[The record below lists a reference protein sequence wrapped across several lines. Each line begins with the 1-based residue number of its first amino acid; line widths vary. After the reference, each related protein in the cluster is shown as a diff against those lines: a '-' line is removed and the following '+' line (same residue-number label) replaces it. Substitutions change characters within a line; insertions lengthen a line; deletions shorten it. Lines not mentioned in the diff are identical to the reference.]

1 MHLNCIVKF
10 DEVFVGWA
18 SRPHKK
24 YNLDAEQLIYWTSPE
39 NPVLNRQDA
48 CSTINMVDVYYIF
61 SGLGYLGQ
69 VAIAGNVMVSP
80 PNQNQSG
87 SSAKQSLEAGLAA
100 LKGRDYDRA
109 IALLESV
116 TQTAANQ
123 PSGIRAQMGLVAA
136 YKATGN
142 LKKAIDL
149 CTSLTNNP
157 NTQVKTWAD
166 RTLTELTHSR
176 PPKPPEN
183 QPKSADTPPETGFVA
198 FDAGTKSQPKSLGGD
213 GLRPASLRPTAD
225 KKTGF
230 LPSQPTTAPGN
241 ANSQHISPPPPPP
254 KPEKSTATAPDPE
267 NSSGSPTDIPEFA
280 TLDTYELSWRE
291 AGRAAKSPRP
301 LKPLK
306 LLGFRIEAAASA
318 IALFFLARFVLQFLL
333 TNTNSLLVQLYIFT
347 RLPIFAPIQL
357 FYRDPTPFVQFVFGL
372 LLASSPW
379 LTDALLK
386 LFCGIETLRGSVLS
400 KHSKEASRVLRSFC
414 TKQGLRVPMLKL
426 LPIDVP
432 VAFSYGCL
440 PRFARI
446 AVSRG
451 LLEQLTDDEIAAV
464 FARELAHIAHWD
476 FAPMSLAM
484 LVLQI
489 PYLIYWQVA
498 LWAERLCGLMTIDFL
513 RSTVKVVAAAISAI
527 SYGIYKLLRWPM
539 FWLSRR
545 RVYFS
550 DRTAAE
556 ITGNPN
562 GLTRALAKMAI
573 GIAANVDREKQT
585 SFFLESFDLLL
596 PVGVGQAVTLGSAAL
611 HAPLEQILLWDVSN
625 RDRHWLTVNSAHPLL
640 GERLKLLA
648 LYAQFWKLETELD
661 LVDAG
666 VEEQPRKGKLS
677 RLKSILEF
685 KDSKLFLQ
693 GAPFFGIPM
702 SLAIV
707 GVLWLIGW
715 IFSRTS
721 FWQLDWL
728 WGDRSILWGCLPIGF
743 CLGTLMR
750 INYFFTDITPRE
762 TTEPSLPEILS
773 NPESLPLDAQA
784 VRLSGQLLGRS
795 GIGNWL
801 GQDLILQTATGLVR
815 LHYVSRF
822 GYLGSLWA
830 KPTRPSDLIGKS
842 VVATGW
848 LRRGATVAIDLETLR
863 SQGGRVSDSGHPIWS
878 AVLAFAA
885 AFWGAYIIIQ
895 GAR

>member
-1 MHLNCIVKF
+1 
-10 DEVFVGWA
+10 
-18 SRPHKK
+18 
-24 YNLDAEQLIYWTSPE
+24 
-39 NPVLNRQDA
+39 
-48 CSTINMVDVYYIF
+48 
-61 SGLGYLGQ
+61 
-69 VAIAGNVMVSP
+69 MVSP
-80 PNQNQSG
+80 PNPNQSD
-87 SSAKQSLEAGLAA
+87 SSGKQSLEAGLAA
-100 LKGRDYDRA
+100 LKQKDYKSA

-116 TQTAANQ
+116 TQTAADH
-123 PSGIRAQMGLVAA
+123 PSGIRAQMGLVTA

-142 LKKAIDL
+142 VKKAIAL
-149 CTSLTNNP
+149 CSSLAKSP
-157 NTQVKTWAD
+157 NSQVKTWASHN
-166 RTLTELTHSR
+166 LKELTPPS
-176 PPKPPEN
+176 PPKSPAN
-183 QPKSADTPPETGFVA
+183 KPKSAETPPETGFVA
-198 FDAGTKSQPKSLGGD
+198 FDAGTKSPKKSIGGE
-213 GLRPASLRPTAD
+213 RQTAD

-230 LPSQPTTAPGN
+230 LPLEPVVEPVNAKSQY
-241 ANSQHISPPPPPP
+241 ISPPPLPPNQ
-254 KPEKSTATAPDPE
+254 EKSTETAPDPEISGE
-267 NSSGSPTDIPEFA
+267 NSSGSPTDIPGVA
-280 TLDTYELSWRE
+280 SSDTYQLTWRQ
-291 AGRAAKSPRP
+291 AGRAKSPRP

-306 LLGFRIEAAASA
+306 LLEFRVQAVASA

-333 TNTNSLLVQLYIFT
+333 TNTNSLLVQLYIFS

-357 FYRDPTPFVQFVFGL
+357 FYRDPTPFLQFIFGL

-414 TKQGLRVPMLKL
+414 TKQNMPVPVLKL
-426 LPIDVP
+426 LPLNVP

-451 LLEQLTDDEIAAV
+451 LLEQLTDEEIATL
-464 FARELAHIAHWD
+464 FARELGHISHWD
-476 FAPMSLAM
+476 FAPMSLAL
-484 LVLQI
+484 LVIQI

-498 LWAERLCGLMTIDFL
+498 HWQERLCDLMTIEFL
-513 RSTVKVVAAAISAI
+513 RSAVKFVAAAISAV

-539 FWLSRR
+539 LWLSRR

-562 GLTRALAKMAI
+562 GLTRALAKIAI
-573 GIAANVDREKQT
+573 GIAGNIEQQKQT

-625 RDRHWLTVNSAHPLL
+625 RDRNWLTVNSAHPLL

-661 LVDAG
+661 LADAG
-666 VEEQPRKGKLS
+666 VPEQPRKGKLS
-677 RLKSILEF
+677 LFKSILEF

-707 GVLWLIGW
+707 AVLWLIGG

-721 FWQLDWL
+721 IWQLDWL

-743 CLGTLMR
+743 SIGTLMR
-750 INYFFTDITPRE
+750 INYFFPDIIPRE
-762 TTEPSLPEILS
+762 TASPSLPEILS
-773 NPESLPLDAQA
+773 NPDSLPLDAEP
-784 VRLSGQLLGRS
+784 VRLEGQLLGRS
-795 GIGNWL
+795 GMDNWL

-822 GYLGSLWA
+822 GPIGSLWPFLF
-830 KPTRPSDLIGKS
+830 KETTRPSDLIGTS

-848 LRRGATVAIDLETLR
+848 LRRGATVAIDLESLR

-895 GAR
+895 GPR

>member
-1 MHLNCIVKF
+1 M
-10 DEVFVGWA
+10 A
-18 SRPHKK
+18 PP
-24 YNLDAEQLIYWTSPE
+24 T
-39 NPVLNRQDA
+39 NPNPAD
-48 CSTINMVDVYYIF
+48 
-61 SGLGYLGQ
+61 
-69 VAIAGNVMVSP
+69 
-80 PNQNQSG
+80 

-100 LKGRDYDRA
+100 LKQQDYPTA
-109 IALLESV
+109 IALLESAAES
-116 TQTAANQ
+116 AANQ
-123 PSGIRAQMGLVAA
+123 PSGIRAQMRLVAA

-142 LKKAIDL
+142 VKKAIAL
-149 CTSLTNNP
+149 CTSLAQNP
-157 NTQVKTWAD
+157 NPQIKTWAD
-166 RTLTELTHSR
+166 RALSELTKELT
-176 PPKPPEN
+176 PPKPPE
-183 QPKSADTPPETGFVA
+183 TTPETGFVA
-198 FDAGTKSQPKSLGGD
+198 FDSKTESAHKTLEGD
-213 GLRPASLRPTAD
+213 LQTAD

-230 LPSQPTTAPGN
+230 SPLEPTAAP
-241 ANSQHISPPPPPP
+241 ANTKSTDISPPPPPP
-254 KPEKSTATAPDPE
+254 KPPIHPTLEGGHGGTAPTETAPDRENSGE
-267 NSSGSPTDIPEFA
+267 NSSGSPTDIPGFA
-280 TLDTYELSWRE
+280 SPDNYQLTWRE
-291 AGRAAKSPRP
+291 AGRAAKTPRP

-318 IALFFLARFVLQFLL
+318 IGLFFLARFVLQFLL

-357 FYRDPTPFVQFVFGL
+357 FYRDPTWFVQFVFGL

-386 LFCGIETLRGSVLS
+386 LFCGIETLRASVLS

-414 TKQGLRVPMLKL
+414 TKQNIAVPMLKL

-464 FARELAHIAHWD
+464 FARELAHISHWD
-476 FAPMSLAM
+476 FAPMSLAL
-484 LVLQI
+484 LVMQI
-489 PYLIYWQVA
+489 PYLIYWQA
-498 LWAERLCGLMTIDFL
+498 AHWGERLCDLMTIEFL
-513 RSTVKVVAAAISAI
+513 RSTVKFLAAAISAI

-562 GLTRALAKMAI
+562 GLTRALAKIAL
-573 GIAANVDREKQT
+573 GIAANIDREKQT

-625 RDRHWLTVNSAHPLL
+625 PERNWLIINSAHPLL

-648 LYAQFWKLETELD
+648 LYAQFWQLDAELD
-661 LVDAG
+661 LANAG
-666 VEEQPRKGKLS
+666 VPEQPSQGKLS
-677 RLKSILEF
+677 LFKSMLEF

-702 SLAIV
+702 SLGIV

-743 CLGTLMR
+743 CLGTLIR
-750 INYFFTDITPRE
+750 INYFFPDITPRE
-762 TTEPSLPEILS
+762 TAQPSLPEILS
-773 NPESLPLDAQA
+773 NPESLPLDAQP

-795 GIGNWL
+795 GIANWL

-822 GYLGSLWA
+822 GPIGCLW
-830 KPTRPSDLIGKS
+830 PQLTRPSDAIGKS
-842 VVATGW
+842 VVAVGW
-848 LRRGATVAIDLETLR
+848 LRRGATVAIDLESLGT
-863 SQGGRVSDSGHPIWS
+863 QAGRVSDSGHPIWS

-885 AFWGAYIIIQ
+885 AVWGAYIIIQ

>member
-1 MHLNCIVKF
+1 M
-10 DEVFVGWA
+10 A
-18 SRPHKK
+18 SPH
-24 YNLDAEQLIYWTSPE
+24 
-39 NPVLNRQDA
+39 
-48 CSTINMVDVYYIF
+48 
-61 SGLGYLGQ
+61 
-69 VAIAGNVMVSP
+69 
-80 PNQNQSG
+80 NQNSAD
-87 SSAKQSLEAGLAA
+87 SSVKESLEAGLAA
-100 LKGRDYDRA
+100 LKQKDYKSA

-142 LKKAIDL
+142 VKEAIAL
-149 CTSLTNNP
+149 CSSLAKSP
-157 NTQVKTWAD
+157 NSQVKTWAD
-166 RTLTELTHSR
+166 RALTELTPPP
-176 PPKPPEN
+176 PPKPPAN
-183 QPKSADTPPETGFVA
+183 KPKSAETPPETGFVA
-198 FDAGTKSQPKSLGGD
+198 FDAGTKSPKKTIGGD
-213 GLRPASLRPTAD
+213 RSTAD

-230 LPSQPTTAPGN
+230 LPLEPAVEPRN
-241 ANSQHISPPPPPP
+241 AKSPHISPPPPPP
-254 KPEKSTATAPDPE
+254 TGQTSEPENSTATAPDTAEMSGE
-267 NSSGSPTDIPEFA
+267 NSSGSATDIPGVA
-280 TLDTYELSWRE
+280 SPDTYQLTWRE
-291 AGRAAKSPRP
+291 AGRAKSPRP

-306 LLGFRIEAAASA
+306 LLEFRVQAVASA
-318 IALFFLARFVLQFLL
+318 IALFFLARFILQFLL
-333 TNTNSLLVQLYIFT
+333 TNTNSLLVQLYIFS

-357 FYRDPTPFVQFVFGL
+357 FYRDPTPFVQMVFGL

-379 LTDALLK
+379 LIDALLK

-414 TKQGLRVPMLKL
+414 TKQNMPVPMLKL
-426 LPIDVP
+426 LPLNVP

-451 LLEQLTDDEIAAV
+451 LLEQLTDDEIAAI
-464 FARELAHIAHWD
+464 FARELGHISHWD
-476 FAPMSLAM
+476 FAPMSLAL
-484 LVLQI
+484 LVVQI

-498 LWAERLCGLMTIDFL
+498 HWQERLCDLMTIEFL
-513 RSTVKVVAAAISAI
+513 RSAVKFVAAAISAI

-539 FWLSRR
+539 LWLSRR

-562 GLTRALAKMAI
+562 GLTRALGKIAI
-573 GIAANVDREKQT
+573 GIAGNIEQQKQT

-596 PVGVGQAVTLGSAAL
+596 PVGVGQAVSLGSAAL
-611 HAPLEQILLWDVSN
+611 HAPLQQILLWDVSN
-625 RDRHWLTVNSAHPLL
+625 RERNWLTVNSAHPLL

-661 LVDAG
+661 LADAG
-666 VEEQPRKGKLS
+666 VPEQPSKGKLS
-677 RLKSILEF
+677 LFKSILEF

-721 FWQLDWL
+721 IWQLDWL

-743 CLGTLMR
+743 SIGTLMR
-750 INYFFTDITPRE
+750 INYFFPDIIPRE
-762 TTEPSLPEILS
+762 TASPSLPEILS
-773 NPESLPLDAQA
+773 NPESLPLDAEP
-784 VRLSGQLLGRS
+784 VRLEGQLLGRS
-795 GIGNWL
+795 GIDNWL

-822 GYLGSLWA
+822 GYIGSLWP

-848 LRRGATVAIDLETLR
+848 LRRGATVAIDLESLR

-885 AFWGAYIIIQ
+885 AFWGAYIIVQ
-895 GAR
+895 GPR

>member
-1 MHLNCIVKF
+1 ML
-10 DEVFVGWA
+10 
-18 SRPHKK
+18 
-24 YNLDAEQLIYWTSPE
+24 EQLSIDQPSYLRQGASAITVMASP
-39 NPVLNRQDA
+39 NP
-48 CSTINMVDVYYIF
+48 
-61 SGLGYLGQ
+61 
-69 VAIAGNVMVSP
+69 
-80 PNQNQSG
+80 QN
-87 SSAKQSLEAGLAA
+87 SADLSVKQALEAGLAA
-100 LKGRDYDRA
+100 LKARDYDRA

-123 PSGIRAQMGLVAA
+123 PSGIRAQMGLVGA

-142 LKKAIDL
+142 LKKAIAL
-149 CTSLTNNP
+149 CSSLAKSPNP
-157 NTQVKTWAD
+157 QVKTWAD
-166 RTLTELTHSR
+166 RTLKELTPPP

-183 QPKSADTPPETGFVA
+183 KPKSAETPPETGFVA
-198 FDAGTKSQPKSLGGD
+198 FDAGTESPKKSIGGD
-213 GLRPASLRPTAD
+213 GLRPASLRPTVD

-230 LPSQPTTAPGN
+230 LPLEPAVEPGN
-241 ANSQHISPPPPPP
+241 AKSQPISPPPPPP
-254 KPEKSTATAPDPE
+254 TSQTSEPE
-267 NSSGSPTDIPEFA
+267 NSTETAPETAEISGENSSASPTDIPGVA
-280 TLDTYELSWRE
+280 SPDITTYQLTWRDT
-291 AGRAAKSPRP
+291 GRAKSPRP

-306 LLGFRIEAAASA
+306 LLEFRIQAVASA
-318 IALFFLARFVLQFLL
+318 IALFFLARFILQFLL

-357 FYRDPTPFVQFVFGL
+357 FYRDPTPFVQMVFGL

-379 LTDALLK
+379 LIDSLLK

-414 TKQGLRVPMLKL
+414 TKQNMPTPVLKL
-426 LPIDVP
+426 LPLNVP
-432 VAFSYGCL
+432 VAFSYGGL

-451 LLEQLTDDEIAAV
+451 LLEQLTDDEIATI
-464 FARELAHIAHWD
+464 FARELAHISHWD
-476 FAPMSLAM
+476 FAPMSLAL
-484 LVLQI
+484 LVIQI

-498 LWAERLCGLMTIDFL
+498 HWQERLCDLMTIEFL
-513 RSTVKVVAAAISAI
+513 RSAVKFVAAAISAT

-539 FWLSRR
+539 LWLSRR

-562 GLTRALAKMAI
+562 GLTRAVAKIAI
-573 GIAANVDREKQT
+573 GIADNIEQQKQT

-625 RDRHWLTVNSAHPLL
+625 RERNWLTVNRAHPLL

-648 LYAQFWKLETELD
+648 LYAQFWQLETELD

-666 VEEQPRKGKLS
+666 VQEQPRKGKLS
-677 RLKSILEF
+677 LFKSIVEF

-707 GVLWLIGW
+707 GVLWLIGG

-721 FWQLDWL
+721 IWQLDWL
-728 WGDRSILWGCLPIGF
+728 WGDRSIIWGCLPIGF
-743 CLGTLMR
+743 SIGTLMR
-750 INYFFTDITPRE
+750 INYFFPDIIPRE
-762 TTEPSLPEILS
+762 TASPSLPEILS
-773 NPESLPLDAQA
+773 NPDSLPLDAEP
-784 VRLSGQLLGRS
+784 VRLEGLLLGRS
-795 GIGNWL
+795 GMSNWL

-822 GYLGSLWA
+822 GYIGSLWPFLF
-830 KPTRPSDLIGKS
+830 KETTRPSDLIGTS

-848 LRRGATVAIDLETLR
+848 LRRGATVAIDLESLR

-878 AVLAFAA
+878 AILAFAA

-895 GAR
+895 GPR